1 MIRILMPAIA
11 VLALGACQHGPNPVD
26 AVIADDTPETMAAL
40 KAGLGQAMG
49 RTYIE
54 LGATDPTQRPM
65 VSVLPL
71 PLSPADDRSL
81 ERPTLFDLVL
91 EDGVCLAI
99 NRETAQETPLPGVP
113 CRPV

>member
-1 MIRILMPAIA
+1 MIRILMSSVA
-11 VLALGACQHGPNPVD
+11 VFTLGACQHGSIPVD
-26 AVIADDTPETMAAL
+26 AVIADETPETIAAL

-54 LGATDPTQRPM
+54 LGASDPTQQST

-71 PLSPADDRSL
+71 PLSSSDDRSL

-91 EDGVCLAI
+91 ADGVCVAI
-99 NRETAQETPLPGVP
+99 NRETAEETPLPGVP
-113 CRPV
+113 CRPA